1 MPFVGL
7 ETRRADWSPGMFVQ
21 MPSQPETFSVPDGIL
36 PLHDAISATLAVLRL
51 RIEDMLMHTFL
62 RKYGTQSTIDF
73 SLYDITGVDLKVDAV
88 YAAGDVKVMLDEGA
102 EANSTNGFVDEGQG
116 YSIVLT
122 AAELTAARVVVYVVD
137 QATKVWLDTAV
148 VIETFGHASAM
159 YPFDLSVATQNV
171 NVTSIANGVIAAA
184 TFAANALDAV
194 WSTAARL
201 LTAGTNIVLAKGV
214 GVTGFN
220 DLSAAQVNTEADTAL
235 ADYGALKP
243 TDAGR
248 TLDVSVGGEAGL
260 DWANIGTPNTIQNL
274 SNTNIDSDQV
284 VASVTGNVGGD
295 VVGAVKLS
303 SAGRQALFDQQMS
316 LMTTAGSFG
325 KLIAD
330 FIDAAIS
337 SRLASA
343 GYTAPSN
350 ASIALILTIAQKLD
364 TALELDGAVYRYTVN
379 ALELAPSGGSAP
391 TAAENADAVWDE
403 LIAGHL
409 GAGSTGAKLNS
420 ASAAGDPWA
429 TDLPGAYAGADAGN
443 VLWQAYQKALLI
455 SANNFTI
462 TSPVSPVSGRLT
474 LNQSQDYLL
483 ADGGVLPSWQNDDW
497 IPFSLLT
504 AASVAWYAKTK
515 YNSTVASGVVH
526 VITNDELDIRTFA
539 NAVTRLLMP
548 GTDEYRLQVWAVLD
562 VAHGSAQKLL
572 VNAPMSIVDDIR
584 T

>member
-73 SLYDITGVDLKVDAV
+73 SLYDITGVDLKTDAV

-274 SNTNIDSDQV
+274 SNTNIDGDQV

-391 TAAENADAVWDE
+391 TAAQNADAVWDE

-409 GAGSTGAKLNS
+409 GAGSTGEKLNS
-420 ASAAGDPWA
+420 ASSAGDPWA

-455 SANNFTI
+455 SANNFI
-462 TSPVSPVSGRLT
+462 AVSPVSPITGNLSVVKGDDYTATSGR
-474 LNQSQDYLL
+474 
-483 ADGGVLPSWQNDDW
+483 VLPSWSSTDW
-497 IPFSLLT
+497 TPYDLST
-504 AASVAWYAKTK
+504 ATAISFRAKTK
-515 YNSTVASGVVH
+515 YGETVFTKSMLPAVSDTEVRLELTDAETGAFEVGRDMYSFDVQATLLTGDIITLVLAKMSVV
-526 VITNDELDIRTFA
+526 
-539 NAVTRLLMP
+539 
-548 GTDEYRLQVWAVLD
+548 GD
-562 VAHGSAQKLL
+562 V
-572 VNAPMSIVDDIR
+572 R
-584 T
+584 